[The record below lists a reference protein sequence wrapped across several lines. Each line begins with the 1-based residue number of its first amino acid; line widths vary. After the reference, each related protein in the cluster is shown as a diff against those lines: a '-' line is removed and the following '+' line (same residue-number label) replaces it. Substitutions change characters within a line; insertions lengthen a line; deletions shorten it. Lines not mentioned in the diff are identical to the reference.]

1 LIKTTESNAVCGCF
15 KHSHSMAAVLKN
27 RSPYHSP
34 QQLNVSLQNLA
45 KNFRNA
51 HGKETVLVTKASAY
65 RPAYSDINVV

>member
-1 LIKTTESNAVCGCF
+1 
-15 KHSHSMAAVLKN
+15 MAAVLKN